1 MLFNGTTYDAN
12 NLTGSETFTA
22 ANGCDSI
29 VAVTITIQ
37 QAVYGSYLGSICEN
51 DTIIYNGNNY
61 NANNLS
67 GSDTLVSSDGCDSIV
82 NISFSLFL
90 NFAED
95 VNASICS
102 GESFEYSGVVYDSS
116 NLSADYVFQ
125 TVNGCDSIISVNVI
139 QHPNYSSVFDTTIYG
154 INSLDYNGFSYT
166 NDNPSSTE
174 LFASSDGCDSSVT
187 VNVVFE
193 NESIFFIPDGFS
205 PNSDGVNDY
214 LYVMGGGLQDVVFR
228 VFNRWGQLVFETDCC
243 CNQECGW
250 DGRLNGSSLNNG
262 TYVYFFKALDS
273 NGDKISSKG
282 TISLIK

>member
-1 MLFNGTTYDAN
+1 M
-12 NLTGSETFTA
+12 
-22 ANGCDSI
+22 
-29 VAVTITIQ
+29 
-37 QAVYGSYLGSICEN
+37 
-51 DTIIYNGNNY
+51 
-61 NANNLS
+61 
-67 GSDTLVSSDGCDSIV
+67 
-82 NISFSLFL
+82 FL

-154 INSLDYNGFSYT
+154 LNSLDYNGFSYT
-166 NDNPSSTE
+166 NDNTSSTE

-205 PNSDGVNDY
+205 PNSDGINDY